1 MNRPKTAVR
10 RVKIE
15 AGSRTYRVVIGPGLL
30 STAGRLIEE
39 TGQAGKCLI
48 VTDKKVAG
56 LHLERLLEALNNSP
70 VEATC
75 TLFSGRGE
83 SRKTLSTV
91 AGVYR
96 ALCQGQFYRDDLVIN
111 LSGGMLGDLAG
122 YAAAT
127 FMRGMRWIQFPTTLL
142 SQVDA
147 SVGGKVGVNL
157 PQGKNLVGTFYQP
170 WMVVCDTEALMTLP
184 ERTYRSGLA
193 EVVKLAV
200 AFDRTFFELLRARR
214 ATVANRDPDILA
226 EVIERS
232 VTLKANV
239 VGRDE
244 QEHGYR
250 MTLNYG
256 HTLGHALEKAAGYR
270 SLTHGEAVSLGMCA
284 AAELAHELGLLSERD
299 VTEQCNLL
307 QSFGLPVRL
316 SGNKGK
322 KVRTD
327 EVLAAVSADKKH
339 RHGGLRLVL
348 PTGIGTVEIQSDVPV
363 KTMERVFR
371 VFLERG

>member
-1 MNRPKTAVR
+1 
-10 RVKIE
+10 
-15 AGSRTYRVVIGPGLL
+15 
-30 STAGRLIEE
+30 
-39 TGQAGKCLI
+39 
-48 VTDKKVAG
+48 
-56 LHLERLLEALNNSP
+56 
-70 VEATC
+70 
-75 TLFSGRGE
+75 
-83 SRKTLSTV
+83 
-91 AGVYR
+91 
-96 ALCQGQFYRDDLVIN
+96 
-111 LSGGMLGDLAG
+111 
-122 YAAAT
+122 
-127 FMRGMRWIQFPTTLL
+127 
-142 SQVDA
+142 
-147 SVGGKVGVNL
+147 
-157 PQGKNLVGTFYQP
+157 
-170 WMVVCDTEALMTLP
+170 
-184 ERTYRSGLA
+184 
-193 EVVKLAV
+193 
-200 AFDRTFFELLRARR
+200 
-214 ATVANRDPDILA
+214 
-226 EVIERS
+226 
-232 VTLKANV
+232 
-239 VGRDE
+239 
-244 QEHGYR
+244 
-250 MTLNYG
+250 LNYG